1 MVTVDSQPASGI
13 LFYLGMQPEAA
24 HLSLPQLLPL
34 ENGSRTELVQC
45 LLASQNKI
53 LNFLGN

>member
-1 MVTVDSQPASGI
+1 MVTEDSQPTPCI

-34 ENGSRTELVQC
+34 ENGSHNGLVQC